1 MQKIIFLI
9 AICLAITTSTSAQ
22 LKDRVIYGKCT
33 KDSLLQEPY
42 SKWFQKNY
50 DDYKPNVDIINL
62 LKKQQTKELTVKVF
76 FGSWCGDSKR
86 EVPRFIKLM
95 NEMGIAESKIQ
106 IIALGNSDSLQKQSP
121 TGEEKGLGIFRVP
134 VFIVYKNGKEINRI
148 NEYPAMSIEKDML
161 AILNN
166 ENYIPNYASFALIN
180 KWLLDG
186 TFLDENISALSLAN
200 QMRQK
205 VSNENELNSVA
216 YLLQKHQYIKEA
228 LKLFKVNFNL
238 YPTSANVMSSLAEAF
253 IKNKEKDKAVQ
264 FLELAIKNNKE
275 EAAYTALFKL
285 LNEAN
290 GLK

>member
-62 LKKQQTKELTVKVF
+62 LKKQQTKELTLKVF

>member
-9 AICLAITTSTSAQ
+9 AICVAITTSTNAQ

-50 DDYKPNVDIINL
+50 DDYKPNVATLTL
-62 LKKQQTKELTVKVF
+62 LKKQQKKDITFKVF

-86 EVPRFIKLM
+86 EVPRFMKLI
-95 NEMGIAESKIQ
+95 NEMGISESKMQ

-148 NEYPAMSIEKDML
+148 NEYPTMSIEKDML
-161 AILNN
+161 AILTN
-166 ENYIPNYASFALIN
+166 ENYIPNYASFSIIN
-180 KWLLDG
+180 NWLMDG
-186 TFLDENISALSLAN
+186 TFLDENISASSLAN
-200 QMRQK
+200 QLRNK
-205 VSNENELNSVA
+205 VANENELNSVA
-216 YLLQKHQYIKEA
+216 YLLQKHQYIMEA
-228 LKLFKVNFNL
+228 LKLFKINFNL
-238 YPTSANVMSSLAEAF
+238 YPASSNVMSSLAEAF

-264 FLELAIKNNKE
+264 FIELAIKNNKE
-275 EAAYTALFKL
+275 EAAYTELFKL
-285 LNEAN
+285 LKEAN
-290 GLK
+290 ALK